1 MDVDGTQNKHE
12 TCIPCNCNIHVYY
25 RYVYIYTHT
34 YIHYYIIIYVIYV
47 CIYIYIYEFVMLNFR
62 GIDQDEN
69 FPKNAFTK
77 ACEDPQAHT
86 KFSVWHPKP
95 VSLIEMTNP

>member
-1 MDVDGTQNKHE
+1 MKHA
-12 TCIPCNCNIHVYY
+12 YY
-25 RYVYIYTHT
+25 AIVISMYITDMYVF
-34 YIHYYIIIYVIYV
+34 
-47 CIYIYIYEFVMLNFR
+47 IYIYGYVMLNFR

-95 VSLIEMTNP
+95 VSLNEMTNP